1 MFKIN
6 WAAYLLLV
14 LIIGCTSETKKPESK
29 VEHPVGNFPKL
40 TSLNFEKDNTA
51 FATTL
56 ESKID
61 LSKNTVYAA
70 TLLFC
75 WDKFEKQYGQ
85 ATGISKPGL
94 RTLNNSKCFR
104 NTLKKDEYKTTVEA
118 YGNIVKIISVFD
130 IQLPFGKPMGK
141 QDGVFKGTKIK
152 AFGTIGENHQIE
164 IIYYHSDTDFA
175 LRLLPE
181 NEEHEIIICQSD
193 FSGLK
198 TLKDQFQSIQSKRK
212 AFLSNA
218 KPWMKQLNDK
228 DEVSIPQLG
237 FNLDTHF
244 KTIEGAKYNTPGSPW
259 EIVKAYQQNALLMN
273 EKGVAAYSKAI
284 IITEATAIQP
294 SEKEIIKIPVK
305 RLLVNSN
312 YVVFF
317 KRKDCNWPYF
327 GAFIANTRW
336 MKPK

>member
-1 MFKIN
+1 MFKLN
-6 WAAYLLLV
+6 CAVFLLLI
-14 LIIGCTSETKKPESK
+14 LIGCTSETKKPEPK
-29 VEHPVGNFPKL
+29 VVEHPVGDFPKL
-40 TSLNFEKDNTA
+40 IGLNGEKDNTA

-56 ESKID
+56 ESEID
-61 LSKNTVYAA
+61 FSKNTVYAA

-75 WDKFEKQYGQ
+75 WNKFEKQYGQ

-94 RTLNNSKCFR
+94 RALNNSKCFR
-104 NTLKKDEYKTTVEA
+104 NTLKKGEYKTIVESS
-118 YGNIVKIISVFD
+118 GNIVKITSVFD
-130 IQLPFGKPMGK
+130 IQLPFREPMDN

-152 AFGTIGENHQIE
+152 AFGVTGENHQIE
-164 IIYYHSDTDFA
+164 IIYYHSDSDFA

-193 FSGLK
+193 FSGMK

-212 AFLSNA
+212 VFLSNA

-228 DEVSIPQLG
+228 DEVSIPKLG
-237 FNLDTHF
+237 FNIDTRF

-259 EIVKAYQQNALLMN
+259 KIVKAYQQNAMLMN

-284 IITEATAIQP
+284 IITEATAIQQLK
-294 SEKEIIKIPVK
+294 KEIKKVPLK

-336 MKPK
+336 MKSK